1 MKRIAS
7 LALFGAALL
16 APAVASAQGYYG
28 PPPGGG
34 GYYAQPPGLLPGG
47 YFDRTGRLAL
57 GFSIGLG
64 GMSSSNQGDIGCPSC
79 DWNPVAGEADFHV
92 GGMLSP
98 QFALLFELQLNAQ
111 TIDQVN
117 QGEGTVTLSQGVAMI
132 AGQYWVTPHLW
143 IKGGIGAAHLSYDFN
158 DAYQTQSEPID
169 NGAALMAGAG
179 YEVYATREFAVDL
192 QARIIEGTYKGIDDQ
207 ITSGTV
213 GVGFNWY

>member
-1 MKRIAS
+1 M
-7 LALFGAALL
+7 